1 MSRLFYGRRIW
12 TPPGSAHVPQPHV
25 SSSRG
30 GDVAYMF
37 GLRLHLHPH
46 FVCAVANIDFNQHKP
61 SVRFMG
67 HRQIV
72 KIQIR
77 HRMIGNGLGILM
89 RVVKSIQSK
98 WVNWLQQ
105 YQAASKE
112 SLIYGLLMRTLIRTF
127 AVRFLK
133 SMITQLNSTQNLF
146 ILSKSL
152 RQYEELYNTKR

>member
-12 TPPGSAHVPQPHV
+12 TPSRIRACSATTCIKFEGWGCCIYVWPKIASTSSFCLCV
-25 SSSRG
+25 SES
-30 GDVAYMF
+30 
-37 GLRLHLHPH
+37 
-46 FVCAVANIDFNQHKP
+46 ANIDFNPHKP

-77 HRMIGNGLGILM
+77 HRMIGNGLGTLI

-105 YQAASKE
+105 YQAASQE
-112 SLIYGLLMRTLIRTF
+112 SLILRIADAHSDQDLCC
-127 AVRFLK
+127 
-133 SMITQLNSTQNLF
+133 SLF
-146 ILSKSL
+146 EK
-152 RQYEELYNTKR
+152 YDN